1 MREWYSNH
9 GPSWWSRLRLTEAAR
24 RSGRLTEEL
33 LATALDTAGL
43 VLPSVTTCFAVVQ
56 VPCPGLPSLDALHLA
71 NAPELGADLKEMVV
85 YDLRLRACPNRRVQ
99 RRFGRGAVGS
109 GGVAASTRSQHP
121 QSATMALAGTP

>member
-1 MREWYSNH
+1 MREWYSTH

-43 VLPSVTTCFAVVQ
+43 VPPSVTTCFAVVR
-56 VPCPGLPSLDALHLA
+56 VPCPGLPSLHALHLA
-71 NAPELGADLKEMVV
+71 NTLELGADLKEMVV
-85 YDLRLRACPNRRVQ
+85 YDLRLGARPNRRVQ

-121 QSATMALAGTP
+121 QSATMALAGRP